1 MTAKKPTIKQQGQP
15 AMRGVKAVEPYDD
28 RPLNAGWVSAS
39 VIQGEDASSR
49 YNNNTGRDFELVAR
63 ARLGTPAHACGI
75 LANVC
80 SSQTLRLYRRA
91 ARGAKRYASRA
102 VTDRKTLKYLR
113 GDGEVRPTACKGAN
127 YASKA
132 GDGIEEVLDS
142 PILSVLQ
149 NPDPVYCGQLWMKLL
164 WWQREACGRSYIWA
178 GDRVGGI
185 PTSLYLL
192 PSAYTWPV
200 KSRTGL
206 ISEFIYARNRSDMF
220 HASTDDV
227 VYIRSMPDPFDP
239 VGALSWLQSVTAEA
253 DMEAAALTAEVARWN
268 NGGHPGMVFKAGAQ
282 NDNTQMM
289 QMRSALE
296 NQIRG
301 VGKAGNFL
309 LLRDTELVQYATK
322 PHEMQYIQGMEAT
335 QKRIYDA
342 AGIPEPIYRLNSAN
356 LASATVA
363 DAMFAKLSIAPRLA
377 TMASELTEGLLP
389 LFGVEPGEMW
399 FSYDN
404 PVRDDV
410 VLLAAELRAAE
421 LQGIIYPNEYRH
433 ILDLEAL
440 PDEMNVLRF
449 RQTEAPPPMFDPF
462 SVPAKVS
469 PAAEAEMEDDTEEN
483 APDEED
489 DAEGN
494 TDDTVTKSV
503 TTKADSYEPTDSMAE
518 EAQRGLDWRE
528 EFGRGGT
535 EIGVARARDISNKR
549 GLSLDTVYRMASY
562 FARHEVDKQGQGWS
576 PDQDGYPSAGR
587 IAWALWGGDPGRTWA
602 EKIVKQVESDDD
614 TDPSPSGGKSVGS
627 SVGACEC
634 VSCGKG
640 GSAVLKS
647 ANDTAAAGGNR
658 GSADVRTDGHGRD
671 GIELKAMGEWDE
683 DANVP
688 KSTVRIFNEFAN
700 KMNTWYMT
708 VIPSMVNDTA
718 GVDPPTVKQMQ
729 DFTNITDDFI
739 AKTLQNGAAVGIAQ
753 IPGATADT
761 FNTANEPAMQ
771 YIRDRGLE
779 LATSVP
785 ETLVGTVQAAI
796 EKELA
801 DGTSTGQM
809 RDAIAKAAPE
819 LSGYQAERIARTE
832 TTNAFNQGALQSW
845 KEAGVQGKRWILAG
859 GPCPECEGLAAKYP
873 GPIPIDDLFEYGGVS
888 VEHPVLHP
896 NCRCSYVPV
905 LEMPQ

>member
-1 MTAKKPTIKQQGQP
+1 MAKRTTIKEQGQP
-15 AMRGVKAVEPYDD
+15 VMRGVKAVEPYDD

-39 VIQGEDASSR
+39 VVPGEDASSR

-75 LANVC
+75 IANVC
-80 SSQTLRLYRRA
+80 SSQTLRLYRKGG
-91 ARGAKRYASRA
+91 RGSKRYASRA
-102 VTDRKTLKYLR
+102 VRDRKMLRYLR
-113 GDGEVRPTACKGAN
+113 GDGDVKPTACKGAN
-127 YASKA
+127 YAAKA
-132 GDGIEEVLDS
+132 GDGIEEVLES
-142 PILSVLQ
+142 PVLSVLQ
-149 NPDPVYCGQLWMKLL
+149 NPDPVYCGQLWSKLL

-206 ISEFIYARNRSDMF
+206 ISGFLYARNRSDMF
-220 HASTDDV
+220 HASPEDV
-227 VYIRSMPDPFDP
+227 VYIRNMPDPFDP

-253 DMEAAALTAEVARWN
+253 DMEAAALQSEVARWN
-268 NGGHPGMVFKAGAQ
+268 NGGMPGMVFKAGAQ

-289 QMRSALE
+289 QMRSALQ
-296 NQIRG
+296 NQVGG
-301 VGKAGNFL
+301 VGKAGSFL
-309 LLRDTELVQYATK
+309 LLRDTELIQYATK

-356 LASATVA
+356 LASAQVA
-363 DAMFAKLSIAPRLA
+363 RGMFMELSIAPRLA
-377 TMASELTEGLLP
+377 TMASELTEWLLP
-389 LFGVEPGEMW
+389 LFGLEPGEYW

-410 VLLAAELRAAE
+410 VMLAAELRAAE
-421 LQGIIYPNEYRH
+421 LQGIIYPNEYRKAM
-433 ILDLEAL
+433 DLEAL

-449 RQTEAPPPMFDPF
+449 RQTEAPAPMFDPF
-462 SVPAKVS
+462 RVPAKVS
-469 PAAEAEMEDDTEEN
+469 PTEAAKLEEPSANDPN
-483 APDEED
+483 ADSET
-489 DAEGN
+489 A
-494 TDDTVTKSV
+494 TKSAGKPV
-503 TTKADSYEPTDSMAE
+503 
-518 EAQRGLDWRE
+518 
-528 EFGRGGT
+528 GT
-535 EIGVARARDISNKR
+535 C
-549 GLSLDTVYRMASY
+549 
-562 FARHEVDKQGQGWS
+562 Q
-576 PDQDGYPSAGR
+576 
-587 IAWALWGGDPGRTWA
+587 
-602 EKIVKQVESDDD
+602 
-614 TDPSPSGGKSVGS
+614 
-627 SVGACEC
+627 C
-634 VSCGKG
+634 VSCDKG
-640 GSAVLKS
+640 SGQSVKS
-647 ANDTAAAGGNR
+647 ANDTAAAGGDR
-658 GSADVRTDGHGRD
+658 GSTDVRGNGDGRD

-688 KSTVRIFNEFAN
+688 KSTVKIFNEFAN
-700 KMNTWYMT
+700 KMNSWYMT
-708 VIPSMVNDTA
+708 VIPSMVNDSA
-718 GVDPPTVKQMQ
+718 GVDPPTAKQMEA
-729 DFTNITDDFI
+729 FAVITDDFI
-739 AKTLQNGAAVGIAQ
+739 GKTLQNGAAVGIAQ

-761 FNTANEPAMQ
+761 FSTANEPAMQ

-873 GPIPIDDLFEYGGVS
+873 GPIPIDAMFEYGGVA

-905 LEMPQ
+905 LEMPNEQ